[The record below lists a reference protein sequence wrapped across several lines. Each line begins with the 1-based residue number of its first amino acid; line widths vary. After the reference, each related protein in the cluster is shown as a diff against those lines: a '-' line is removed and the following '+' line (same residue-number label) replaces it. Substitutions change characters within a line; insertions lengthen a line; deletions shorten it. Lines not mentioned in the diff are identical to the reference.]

1 MHSGVGARIWKFP
14 LDRLALWANFG
25 VPSRGLRLFE
35 GLHRIGGEHC
45 SDASLT
51 TTPCRLKMSSPLRV
65 SADRSLKTESE
76 SIVTYSGPAS
86 CNTKHGEGQFNRGS
100 AEPQSESNTYKRES
114 SGMSHQVTILVA
126 RRCSI
131 PSGGRDTQEQLN
143 SSTGE
148 FDPGSE
154 RTLAAGLTH
163 ASRTRKSF
171 GMSKVAHG

>member
-1 MHSGVGARIWKFP
+1 MLP
-14 LDRLALWANFG
+14 LQRKKMLSMCTRAWAPEFGSSRLTALLYRLTSASLRG
-25 VPSRGLRLFE
+25 GLRLFE

-51 TTPCRLKMSSPLRV
+51 TTPCRLKLSSPLRV

-114 SGMSHQVTILVA
+114 SGMSHQSDHPGGAAMLDTE
-126 RRCSI
+126 RRS
-131 PSGGRDTQEQLN
+131 RH
-143 SSTGE
+143 
-148 FDPGSE
+148 
-154 RTLAAGLTH
+154 AGT
-163 ASRTRKSF
+163 AQQFNWR
-171 GMSKVAHG
+171 V